1 MNVLITGCNGQL
13 GNEMRAGMDLHD
25 DHQYFLTD
33 VTAEDESLRLDIT
46 DKQAVLTFVQNH
58 QIELIVNCAA
68 YTNVDKAEEDEPT
81 ARKINCDAVRNLAEA
96 AAEVGAKMIHVS
108 TDYVFDGKGHYKF
121 INYNPDAIITKGTYE
136 LDGKTL
142 HVYYNTADAE
152 GVITMNENIFE
163 LDDATNPTKLT
174 TRVYDS
180 FGQMVMTVELGK
192 AK

>member
-1 MNVLITGCNGQL
+1 MKKLSLILLVFIGFCFAACEHSNGS
-13 GNEMRAGMDLHD
+13 HD
-25 DHQYFLTD
+25 VVKGKWTTQHYSMSSS
-33 VTAEDESLRLDIT
+33 AIM
-46 DKQAVLTFVQNH
+46 
-58 QIELIVNCAA
+58 
-68 YTNVDKAEEDEPT
+68 DEPMW
-81 ARKINCDAVRNLAEA
+81 I
-96 AAEVGAKMIHVS
+96 
-108 TDYVFDGKGHYKF
+108 YVFNGKGHYKF